1 MELFTTQREIDKLDF
16 TATNRAANLCILRK
30 VADVMGKTDLLYNKN
45 RGAEKGIL
53 DISENTV
60 SKICTLSYEPR
71 RWKVDAVAENLKMD
85 KRAFTGE
92 FLIRIKG
99 ETFREFQNLYI
110 QDLEEELKKYK
121 KNSKQRERIEEMM
134 EIKPTEELLWYYIL
148 RSEKEEEDHEFMIA
162 LKKLLWTDLSVQIVD
177 ETFRDAQLWLF
188 WNYLRKH

>member
-85 KRAFTGE
+85 KRTITGE

-110 QDLEEELKKYK
+110 QDLEKELKKYK

-148 RSEKEEEDHEFMIA
+148 RSEKEEEDHDFMIA

>member
-1 MELFTTQREIDKLDF
+1 MELFTTQREIDKIDF
-16 TATNRAANLCILRK
+16 TETNRAANLCILRK

-134 EIKPTEELLWYYIL
+134 QIKPTEELLWYYIL

-162 LKKLLWTDLSVQIVD
+162 LKKTLWADLSVQIVD
-177 ETFRDAQLWLF
+177 ESFRDAQLWLF

>member
-1 MELFTTQREIDKLDF
+1 MEMFTTQREIDKLDF
-16 TATNRAANLCILRK
+16 TETNRAANLCILRK
-30 VADVMGKTDLLYNKN
+30 VADVMGKTDLLYNKK

-60 SKICTLSYEPR
+60 SKICTLNYEPK
-71 RWKVDAVAENLKMD
+71 RWKVDAVVENLKMD
-85 KRAFTGE
+85 KRVFTGE

-99 ETFREFQNLYI
+99 ETFKEFQILYI

-134 EIKPTEELLWYYIL
+134 QIKPTEELLWYYIL
-148 RSEKEEEDHEFMIA
+148 RSEKEEEDHDFMIA

-177 ETFRDAQLWLF
+177 ETFRDPQLWLF

>member
-16 TATNRAANLCILRK
+16 TETNRAANLCILRK
-30 VADVMGKTDLLYNKN
+30 VADVLGKTDLLYNKN

-99 ETFREFQNLYI
+99 ETFKEFQNLYI

-134 EIKPTEELLWYYIL
+134 QIKPTEELLWYYIL
-148 RSEKEEEDHEFMIA
+148 RSEKEEEDHDFMIA

-177 ETFRDAQLWLF
+177 ETFRDPQLWLF

>member
-99 ETFREFQNLYI
+99 DTFREFQDLYI
-110 QDLEEELKKYK
+110 QDLEEEFKKCK
-121 KNSKQRERIEEMM
+121 KNSKQRTHIEEMM
-134 EIKPTEELLWYYIL
+134 KVKPTEELLWYYIL
-148 RSEKEEEDHEFMIA
+148 RSEKKEEDHDFMLA
-162 LKKLLWTDLSVQIVD
+162 LKKLLWTDLSLQIVD

-188 WNYLRKH
+188 WNYLRKI

>member
-134 EIKPTEELLWYYIL
+134 QIKPTEELLWYYIL
-148 RSEKEEEDHEFMIA
+148 RSEKEEEDHDFMIA

>member
-1 MELFTTQREIDKLDF
+1 MELFTTQREIDILDF
-16 TATNRAANLCILRK
+16 TETNRAANLCILRK
-30 VADVMGKTDLLYNKN
+30 VADVLGKTDLLYNKN

-71 RWKVDAVAENLKMD
+71 RWKVEEVAENLKMD

-134 EIKPTEELLWYYIL
+134 QIKPTEELLWYYIL
-148 RSEKEEEDHEFMIA
+148 RSEKEEEDHDFMIA

-177 ETFRDAQLWLF
+177 ETFRDPQLWLF

>member
-1 MELFTTQREIDKLDF
+1 MEE
-16 TATNRAANLCILRK
+16 
-30 VADVMGKTDLLYNKN
+30 
-45 RGAEKGIL
+45 
-53 DISENTV
+53 
-60 SKICTLSYEPR
+60 
-71 RWKVDAVAENLKMD
+71 VAENLKMD

-134 EIKPTEELLWYYIL
+134 QIKPTEELLWYYIL
-148 RSEKEEEDHEFMIA
+148 RSEKEEEDHDFMIA

-177 ETFRDAQLWLF
+177 ETFRDPQLWLF

>member
-1 MELFTTQREIDKLDF
+1 MELFTTQREIDILDF
-16 TATNRAANLCILRK
+16 TETNRAANLCILRK
-30 VADVMGKTDLLYNKN
+30 VADVMGKTELLYNKN

-71 RWKVDAVAENLKMD
+71 RWKVEEVAENLKMD

-99 ETFREFQNLYI
+99 ETFKEFQNLYI

-134 EIKPTEELLWYYIL
+134 QIKPTEELLWYYIL
-148 RSEKEEEDHEFMIA
+148 RSEKEEEDHDFMIA

-177 ETFRDAQLWLF
+177 ETFRDPQLWLF